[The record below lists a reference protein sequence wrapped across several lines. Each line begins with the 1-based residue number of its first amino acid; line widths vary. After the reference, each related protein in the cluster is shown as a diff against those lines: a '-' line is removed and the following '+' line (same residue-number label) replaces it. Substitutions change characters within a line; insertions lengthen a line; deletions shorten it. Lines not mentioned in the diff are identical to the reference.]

1 MIRLFSIF
9 IPTSILGLLISEILL
24 IAACYTLAILWQLEA
39 TFDIYM
45 LYERGIL
52 RVTVVTATIVGGL
65 YLSDCYERVR
75 IRSRMVFLQQL
86 CLIIGVAF
94 LLQSVLSY
102 GSIEIRM
109 PRQSMLLGSSICL
122 AVLVL
127 WRSLYTRIV
136 FQLLGAEKILLVGTH
151 PLQLAIAEH
160 LEDHREFGMAPIGF
174 VREEGAGETKVPEEK
189 ILGEMSQVREIV
201 ERLRPDRIVI
211 GPADP
216 NTTEGVQN
224 IIPLKQMGYRTESM
238 SQTFEMI
245 FGRVPI
251 SQLHP
256 LQVTFQP
263 GFQPSPL
270 LLAFQAAYSWLIAL
284 VGLIL
289 VSPVL
294 LVTAIAVRMHSPGPV
309 FYRQVRTGRNS
320 AGFTLYKFR
329 SMYVD
334 AEARTGAVW
343 AQANDSRITP
353 LGRILRKYRID
364 ELPQLFNVL
373 RGEMAIVGPRPE
385 RPEFIDQLA
394 RHIPLYKQR
403 LAVRPG
409 ITGWAQIN
417 YRYGNTIED
426 TVVKLEYDLYYIK
439 NFSPQLDLYVMFHTV
454 KTMLLARGAY

>member
-9 IPTSILGLLISEILL
+9 IPTSILGLLISEILF
-24 IAACYTLAILWQLEA
+24 IAACYTLAILWQLED

-52 RVTVVTATIVGGL
+52 RVAVVTGTIVAGL

-75 IRSRMVFLQQL
+75 IRSRLIFLQQL

-94 LLQSVLSY
+94 LLQSVFSY

-109 PRQSMLLGSSICL
+109 PRQSMLLGSSLCL

-127 WRSLYTRIV
+127 WRSMYTRIV
-136 FQLLGAEKILLVGTH
+136 FQLLGAEQILFVGTH

-160 LEDHREFGMAPIGF
+160 LEEHPEFGMKPIGF
-174 VREEGAGETKVPEEK
+174 VGEDSSTETALPQEK
-189 ILGEMSQVREIV
+189 ILGDLSEAGEIV
-201 ERLRPDRIVI
+201 ERVRPDRIVI
-211 GPADP
+211 GPSDANSP
-216 NTTEGVQN
+216 QGVRD
-224 IIPLKQMGYRTESM
+224 ILPLKQMGYRTESM
-238 SQTFEMI
+238 SETFEMI

-256 LQVTFQP
+256 LHVTFQQ
-263 GFQPSPL
+263 GFHPSPL
-270 LLAFQAAYSWLIAL
+270 LLTLQAAYSWVIAL
-284 VGLIL
+284 IGLIL

-294 LVTAIAVRMHSPGPV
+294 LVTAIAVRLHSTGPV
-309 FYRQVRTGRNS
+309 LYRQVRTGRNS
-320 AGFTLYKFR
+320 ARFTLYKFR

-385 RPEFIDQLA
+385 RPEFVDELA

-426 TVVKLEYDLYYIK
+426 TVMKLEYDLYYIK
-439 NFSPQLDLYVMFHTV
+439 NFSPQLDLYVMFHTI

>member
-9 IPTSILGLLISEILL
+9 IPTSILGLLISEILF
-24 IAACYTLAILWQLEA
+24 IAACYTLAIRWQLSD

-52 RVTVVTATIVGGL
+52 RVTVVMATIVGGL

-75 IRSRMVFLQQL
+75 IRSRLIFLQQL

-102 GSIEIRM
+102 GDIELRM
-109 PRQSMLLGSSICL
+109 PRQSMLLGSSLCL

-136 FQLLGAEKILLVGTH
+136 FSLLGAEKILLVGTH
-151 PLQLAIAEH
+151 ALQSVIAGH
-160 LEDHREFGMAPIGF
+160 LRDHPEFGMKPIGF
-174 VREEGAGETKVPEEK
+174 VREEGASEAIAPEED
-189 ILGEMSQVREIV
+189 ILGNMSEVQEIV
-201 ERLRPDRIVI
+201 ERVRPDRIVI
-211 GPADP
+211 GPSAP
-216 NTTEGVQN
+216 NTPQVQN
-224 IIPLKQMGYRTESM
+224 ILSLKQMGYRTESM
-238 SQTFEMI
+238 SETFEMI

-256 LQVTFQP
+256 IQVTFQQ

-270 LLAFQAAYSWLIAL
+270 LLTLQAAYSWLIAL
-284 VGLIL
+284 VGLIV

-294 LVTAIAVRMHSPGPV
+294 LVTALAVRLHSPGPIL
-309 FYRQVRTGRNS
+309 YRQVRTGRNNTR
-320 AGFTLYKFR
+320 FTLYKFR
-329 SMYVD
+329 SMSVD

-364 ELPQLFNVL
+364 ELPQMFNVL

-385 RPEFIDQLA
+385 RPEFVDELA

-417 YRYGNTIED
+417 YRYGNSIED
-426 TVVKLEYDLYYIK
+426 TVMKLEYDLYYIK